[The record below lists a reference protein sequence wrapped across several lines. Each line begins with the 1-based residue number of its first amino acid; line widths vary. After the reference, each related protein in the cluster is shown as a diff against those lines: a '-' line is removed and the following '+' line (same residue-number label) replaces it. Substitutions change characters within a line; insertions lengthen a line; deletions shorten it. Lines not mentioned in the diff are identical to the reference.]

1 MRPATRANEPKT
13 QRADCE
19 ADPAFAPLRSLVRT
33 NGVKQDRDDSE
44 TLGGVMLIRV
54 APNGYIGLEPPARRE
69 PLTAERLERF
79 GCDDW

>member
-1 MRPATRANEPKT
+1 
-13 QRADCE
+13 
-19 ADPAFAPLRSLVRT
+19 VRT

-79 GCDDW
+79 GCDDWVGEEGEMQQRWQCLLEHRQGTMLARVQT